1 MFGTALRTT
10 VTTTVATAALTAT
23 VLAPA
28 HGTRTVDAAVVP
40 ASKCG
45 GKAQGFAF
53 HKYGNVSE
61 SNCGVFGHPGFRIN
75 YSWNTEDGKACVDG
89 WGFDDQHPKG
99 TWFSL
104 GCGSSSHD
112 YGKDKGVPWGNV
124 LAKPKVR
131 VFSQDSL
138 RGVLVDWSH

>member
-1 MFGTALRTT
+1 MFKLTIMATTAL
-10 VTTTVATAALTAT
+10 ALAA
-23 VLAPA
+23 LAPA
-28 HGTRTVDAAVVP
+28 PHAQHTVDGVTVVP
-40 ASKCG
+40 ASSCG

-61 SNCGVFGHPGFRIN
+61 SNCGVFGHPGFRMT
-75 YSWNTEDGKACVDG
+75 YSWNAEDGKACVDG

-112 YGKDKGVPWGNV
+112 YGKVKGIPWGNI

-138 RGVLVDWSH
+138 RGVLVSWSHG